1 MEKLEL
7 INGAKIVNNIFKLN
21 VNIRK
26 ILKWN
31 WTNISIFEIFFYIIK
46 YLFDEF
52 LNWLILLNRSFNIS

>member
-26 ILKWN
+26 ILKWLN
-31 WTNISIFEIFFYIIK
+31 EIESIYQFLK
-46 YLFDEF
+46 YFSTL
-52 LNWLILLNRSFNIS
+52 